1 MGLAGM
7 NGRSGQA
14 PAPRADE
21 ELAADMAEI
30 DRMLESQSAW
40 LTPRC
45 RSALLSAREVL
56 VQALQRR
63 KVRWPTLAMAMPDAG
78 ERPRAIRVQ

>member
-1 MGLAGM
+1 MF
-7 NGRSGQA
+7 GRADAEGPS
-14 PAPRADE
+14 PRADE
-21 ELAADMAEI
+21 ELTSEMAEI

-56 VQALQRR
+56 VQALARR
-63 KVRWPTLAMAMPDAG
+63 KSRWPALVMGGPEPGD
-78 ERPRAIRVQ
+78 RPRVFRIQ

>member
-1 MGLAGM
+1 MF
-7 NGRSGQA
+7 GRADAEG
-14 PAPRADE
+14 PTPRGDE
-21 ELAADMAEI
+21 ELTAEMAEI

-56 VQALQRR
+56 VQALARR
-63 KVRWPTLAMAMPDAG
+63 KSRWPALAMGGPGPG
-78 ERPRAIRVQ
+78 ERPRVFRIQ